1 MFPFFKAN
9 LEKKR
14 GRKGF
19 RVPRLS
25 LDFHGHSHLPW
36 WCWCDEMP
44 PSEASTTRGYP
55 QNFQPLDISTS
66 TSCFHLTR
74 V

>member
-1 MFPFFKAN
+1 MFPFLKAN
-9 LEKKR
+9 LEKKL

-19 RVPRLS
+19 HDPRLS
-25 LDFHGHSHLPW
+25 LDFHGRSHLPW
-36 WCWCDEMP
+36 WCWCDKMP
-44 PSEASTTRGYP
+44 PSEESTTRAYP